1 MSWIPAELVALKKAY
16 AAGATRVSY
25 DGKTVEYDSG
35 AQLLARIRIIEAE
48 IAATSGRKKPA
59 AGFVRFTREI
69 R

>member
-1 MSWIPAELVALKKAY
+1 MSWTSAELAALKKAY

-25 DGKTVEYDSG
+25 EGKTVEYDSG
-35 AQLLARIRIIEAE
+35 AQLLTRIRIIEAK
-48 IAATSGRKKPA
+48 ISASNGRKKPV